1 MVSILNARSLRS
13 QRDTRTGSELAVSD
27 PVTARSAIC
36 LNMIVRNE
44 AHIVERVLDAVAPY
58 VSSWVIVDTGS
69 DDGTQDV
76 IRNHMARLGIPGELY
91 ERPWCNFG
99 HKLEADVN
107 VWQLCGR
114 KAGSYPRPRALHEL
128 SISIVHAFFL
138 AFGAMMARTQLLN
151 VE

>member
-1 MVSILNARSLRS
+1 
-13 QRDTRTGSELAVSD
+13 
-27 PVTARSAIC
+27 
-36 LNMIVRNE
+36 MIVRNE

-107 VWQLCGR
+107 VWQLCGC